1 MLRDDLRA
9 GIPAG
14 LLAATATGGALLAV
28 GHRSATAARPFN
40 IIAMH
45 LLGDRANMLGFVAGI
60 TLTGLL
66 VHFILTTLVGVVTA
80 AIANRRLAPA
90 WAVASGV
97 SMLMALISI
106 GIARRGGLSLA
117 AVLTIGDLLVF
128 YLTMAIALMI
138 GMRIAFFDVPDR
150 ETSASFM

>member
-45 LLGDRANMLGFVAGI
+45 LLGDRANMLGFAAAV
-60 TLTGLL
+60 TLAGLL
-66 VHFILTTLVGVVTA
+66 IHFILTTLVGIVTA

-90 WAVASGV
+90 WAVAFAV
-97 SMLMALISI
+97 SVLMALISI
-106 GIARRGGLSLA
+106 GIARRGGSSLA
-117 AVLTIGDLLVF
+117 AILTVGDLVAF

-138 GMRIAFFDVPDR
+138 GMRIAFFDVADR
-150 ETSASFM
+150 ETSADFM

>member
-40 IIAMH
+40 VIAMH
-45 LLGDRANMLGFVAGI
+45 VLGSRADMLGFVAAV

-66 VHFILTTLVGVVTA
+66 LHFVLTTLVAIITA
-80 AIANRRLAPA
+80 SIANRSLAPR
-90 WAVASGV
+90 WAAAGAASL
-97 SMLMALISI
+97 LMALISV
-106 GIARRGGLSLA
+106 GIARRGGASLA
-117 AVLTIGDLLVF
+117 AILTVGDLVVF
-128 YLTMAIALMI
+128 YLTMAIALVI
-138 GMRIAFFDVPDR
+138 GMRIAFFDVADR
-150 ETSASFM
+150 ETRADFM